1 MKKWYNI
8 IVGFF
13 LSLFTI
19 YFVAV
24 NFINIVYYHRMSW
37 SIDLRLL
44 FFNDQFVIFFILTA
58 LVVLAWSEVVLNNLF
73 GKTEKEG

>member
-58 LVVLAWSEVVLNNLF
+58 L
-73 GKTEKEG
+73 